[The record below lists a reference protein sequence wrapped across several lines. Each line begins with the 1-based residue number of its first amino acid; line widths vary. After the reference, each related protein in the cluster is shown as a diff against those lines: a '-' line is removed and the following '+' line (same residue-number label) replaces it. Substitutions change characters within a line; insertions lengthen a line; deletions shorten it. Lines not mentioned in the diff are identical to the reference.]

1 MDARL
6 REGLEAQLQRLMEQL
21 DDLDSLRSGPLSSL
35 LLGGNAGEGE
45 GELALM
51 EAETREQMGAF
62 SAQLERMTREDV
74 KLEDELGAMKAAVRA
89 AIADAFKTP
98 EVIRMFA
105 LQQPERLRDRLAAT
119 RRDMKLDAGG
129 RKGEAADARRARQ
142 EREVLEILMALRRL
156 GETLRPEEADFLR
169 THRTKK
175 MVDFE
180 QVEEDAEGEGDG
192 EGGAFDSLAMTDS
205 LSLSIL

>member
-180 QVEEDAEGEGDG
+180 QVEDAENDADG
-192 EGGAFDSLAMTDS
+192 GGALRCADGALPVDS
-205 LSLSIL
+205 